1 MDLIK
6 TIRPWARA
14 NSSAL
19 LCLAQLAQAQDD
31 EAQPPERGW

>member
-14 NSSAL
+14 NLSVL
-19 LCLAQLAQAQDD
+19 VCLAQLTRAQDD